1 MTNYL
6 RLALLS
12 ISLLAVSASSAIA
25 ADLSTSRSTS
35 NPDLIAQTP
44 SDLQTQAW
52 MFKGV
57 AICGQV
63 ERQLRTNPNNFQLRQ
78 LHNSCIFMFKKQGLC
93 QTNQIISSPPNLY
106 VCNEELAEFAR
117 QWE

>member
-6 RLALLS
+6 RLTLLS
-12 ISLLAVSASSAIA
+12 ISLLAVNASSAIA
-25 ADLSTSRSTS
+25 ADLSPSRPTSH
-35 NPDLIAQTP
+35 PDLIAQSP
-44 SDLQTQAW
+44 SDLQTQSW

-63 ERQLRTNPNNFQLRQ
+63 ERQLRTNPNNIQLRQ
-78 LHNSCIFMFKKQGLC
+78 LYNNCVFMLKNQGLC
-93 QTNQIISSPPNLY
+93 QMNQITSLPPNLY

-117 QWE
+117 QWG